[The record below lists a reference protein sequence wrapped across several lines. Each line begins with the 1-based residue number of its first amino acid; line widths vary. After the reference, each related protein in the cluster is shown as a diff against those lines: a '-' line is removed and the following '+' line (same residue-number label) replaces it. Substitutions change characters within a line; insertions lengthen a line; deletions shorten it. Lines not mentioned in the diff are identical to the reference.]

1 MDSIKRTILPISM
14 LNISTLERSLLR
26 LTIKLDK
33 LFLNFEKFSLTAPEI
48 SWTVNYI
55 DQQIN
60 KAMLLFKYKEKQML
74 IDYNIL
80 VNQINIK
87 YIQDAQTTS
96 TIPRQVQLRNEET
109 LFSVNEYIDMNRYI
123 HRTMKNM
130 KIIMKNDKIN
140 DDKAIPSNAIP
151 LTKIEKVEQR
161 KQILLKKGK
170 YIHNKIVIIIADIFR
185 KYPESRPSRMRIN
198 NIIYNQFVSIYN
210 YPKKI
215 IIAKLKLE
223 KTDRDFEEQ
232 ITKLEELKNIDFRLL
247 GEHIVIKLL
256 EKRKPEL
263 EIIKEI
269 LCSHIKIYQD
279 KIDSKNTILVNNFTT
294 ILQYKI
300 DKINTE
306 YTSTLKQLDDTS
318 NKSTNFKPLNEL
330 STMIVLIA
338 KKLAIEREKKQINWS
353 IEYFQNKTKI
363 TYPGNVAK
371 LTETTKEYTELYQPE
386 INNNAT
392 KYLELINLS
401 Y

>member
-33 LFLNFEKFSLTAPEI
+33 LFLNFEEFSLTAPEI
-48 SWTVNYI
+48 SWTINYI

-60 KAMLLFKYKEKQML
+60 KAMLLFKYKEKQLL

-87 YIQDAQTTS
+87 YIQEGQKTS
-96 TIPRQVQLRNEET
+96 TIPRQVQSRNEET

-198 NIIYNQFVSIYN
+198 NIIYNQLVSIYN